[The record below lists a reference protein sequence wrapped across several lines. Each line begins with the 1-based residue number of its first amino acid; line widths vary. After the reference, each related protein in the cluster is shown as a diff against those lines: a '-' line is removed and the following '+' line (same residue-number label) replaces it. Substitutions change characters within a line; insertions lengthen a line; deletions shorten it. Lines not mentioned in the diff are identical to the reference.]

1 MTITSKFRNV
11 AVMTAVAVGAAGVFF
26 VLREHW
32 WHALR
37 FAPYSIYLL
46 FLACPLMHLF
56 MHHGHG
62 GHGAHEHGEAPAPP
76 SDNRSPGATKG

>member
-1 MTITSKFRNV
+1 MAIARNMKNF
-11 AVMTAVAVGAAGVFF
+11 AVMTAVAIAAAGLFF
-26 VLREHW
+26 LLREHW
-32 WHALR
+32 WHILP

-62 GHGAHEHGEAPAPP
+62 GHGGHQHGEDSGP
-76 SDNRSPGATKG
+76 SQREQGPGSSSR

>member
-1 MTITSKFRNV
+1 MASTNNLKGV
-11 AVMTAVAVGAAGVFF
+11 AVMTGVAIAAAGLFF
-26 VLREHW
+26 LLREHW
-32 WHALR
+32 WHILP

-62 GHGAHEHGEAPAPP
+62 AHQHGEASGPAQGE
-76 SDNRSPGATKG
+76 GASAPKPR

>member
-1 MTITSKFRNV
+1 MAITNNLKSV
-11 AVMTAVAVGAAGVFF
+11 AVMTGVAVAAAGLFF
-26 VLREHW
+26 LLREHW
-32 WHALR
+32 WHILP

-62 GHGAHEHGEAPAPP
+62 GHGAHQHGEASGPAQGDQA
-76 SDNRSPGATKG
+76 SSPKPR

>member
-1 MTITSKFRNV
+1 MATSNKLRSFAIMTVV
-11 AVMTAVAVGAAGVFF
+11 AVAAAALFF
-26 VLREHW
+26 LLREHW
-32 WHALR
+32 WHLLP

-62 GHGAHEHGEAPAPP
+62 HQHGEAHARSSDEPPPASAPH
-76 SDNRSPGATKG
+76 

>member
-1 MTITSKFRNV
+1 MPTASKFKNV
-11 AVMTAVAVGAAGVFF
+11 AVMTAVAVGAAGLFF
-26 VLREHW
+26 LLREHW

-62 GHGAHEHGEAPAPP
+62 GHGGHEHGGAPIQP
-76 SDNRSPGATKG
+76 SDKGSSSSAAG